1 MNSFLD
7 KFRFSDYVKQ
17 ALSESRPEEA
27 PPATAPISV
36 QNAYQSSQRTG
47 APATIPT
54 QAQVN
59 QITATPTPQPDVQPT
74 SDAAYVQGDTFAF
87 PADVYEAKRQEGLN
101 KKAAAIGLVNQ
112 LVQTYEPSE
121 REYQHKSLMSQIDAE
136 LAAQKYEMEDFLKK
150 KPAVEAMAKQT
161 LSDNQKRKQVAMAIS
176 SQLEAIDRP
185 LKKGENPEDRAAMV
199 LRELAGPW
207 LSTTNG
213 IMGTTN
219 AVAENEGERLMGGAT
234 GKWLNL
240 SNFIKKGISVTEPV
254 VNQLENYKLTLVDAM
269 HTLLNQGNSE
279 FNQIAYQSNPEIA
292 QDYLGP
298 ELHKPYT
305 GKTIK
310 PPVGVQ
316 SRVTRENPV
325 PKSSVS
331 PEQRAVRVR
340 TFGPGGT
347 LVDKP

>member
-1 MNSFLD
+1 MSALF
-7 KFRFSDYVKQ
+7 DYLKQ
-17 ALSESRPEEA
+17 TFTEPKPAGA

-47 APATIPT
+47 APSTIPT
-54 QAQVN
+54 QAQIN
-59 QITATPTPQPDVQPT
+59 QITAPQTPQPDVQPE

-87 PADVYEAKRQEGLN
+87 PADTYEAKRQEGLN
-101 KKAAAIGLVNQ
+101 RKAAAIGLVNQ

-150 KPAVEAMAKQT
+150 RPAVESQAKQI
-161 LSDNQKRKQVAMAIS
+161 LSDNQKRKQVAMALS

-185 LKKGENPEDRAAMV
+185 LKKGESPENRAAKV
-199 LRELAGPW
+199 IRELAGPW
-207 LSTTNG
+207 LSVTNG

-219 AVAENEGERLMGGAT
+219 AVAEAEGERLMGGAT

-240 SNFIKKGISVTEPV
+240 SNFIKKGISINQPTVD
-254 VNQLENYKLTLVDAM
+254 QLENYKVTLVDAM

-279 FNQIAYQSNPEIA
+279 FNQIAYQSSPEIA

-305 GKTIK
+305 GKTIT

-325 PKSSVS
+325 AKSSVP

-347 LVDKP
+347 LVDRP